1 LFGINKGFDI
11 WLILEFARLRS
22 SATQLM
28 CHCGDQLIFLME
40 KEPFKT
46 GDFTNPLF
54 SMGENGVT
62 KEAPL
67 FVGFPI
73 EKNAPCKNLLF

>member
-1 LFGINKGFDI
+1 
-11 WLILEFARLRS
+11 
-22 SATQLM
+22 
-28 CHCGDQLIFLME
+28 ME

-46 GDFTNPLF
+46 RDFTDSWF
-54 SMGENGVT
+54 SMEENGVT

-73 EKNAPCKNLLF
+73 EKKSPCKNLPF

>member
-1 LFGINKGFDI
+1 
-11 WLILEFARLRS
+11 
-22 SATQLM
+22 
-28 CHCGDQLIFLME
+28 ME

-54 SMGENGVT
+54 SMEENGVT

-73 EKNAPCKNLLF
+73 EENAPCKISRFKMAFFYGKIYLSPQ

>member
-1 LFGINKGFDI
+1 
-11 WLILEFARLRS
+11 
-22 SATQLM
+22 
-28 CHCGDQLIFLME
+28 ME

-46 GDFTNPLF
+46 GDFTNPWF
-54 SMGENGVT
+54 SMEENGVT

-73 EKNAPCKNLLF
+73 EKKAPCKNLPFSKGLFQWEKFIYPRSVNDHRS

>member
-1 LFGINKGFDI
+1 MLCGVLTISNY
-11 WLILEFARLRS
+11 RS
-22 SATQLM
+22 LSS

-54 SMGENGVT
+54 SMEENRV
-62 KEAPL
+62 EAPL

-73 EKNAPCKNLLF
+73 EKNASCKNVPF

>member
-1 LFGINKGFDI
+1 
-11 WLILEFARLRS
+11 
-22 SATQLM
+22 
-28 CHCGDQLIFLME
+28 ME

-54 SMGENGVT
+54 SMEENRVT

-73 EKNAPCKNLLF
+73 EKNAPCKNVPF